1 MITNAEQAKDW
12 LEQFILTYGTRGPEA
27 AESMLM
33 SLGRTE
39 MRWVFSK
46 LFFAYA
52 GNFNKLD
59 EMTKAYEDMK
69 KVAEEALDE
78 LEKMNRENRDLTER
92 GV

>member
-1 MITNAEQAKDW
+1 MITNAEQTRDW

-46 LFFAYA
+46 LFVAYA
-52 GNFNKLD
+52 ANFKKLD

-78 LEKMNRENRDLTER
+78 LEKMNRENQTLTEKAN
-92 GV
+92 